1 MPTPRHPPSSACGL
15 LLRSLSVTDL
25 RPGGWELRGAVN
37 ACWTLYRND
46 RDGAELR
53 TGGAALALAAGRL
66 ALIPPGVRYDAS
78 LRAPLRHLF
87 GFFDLPGVPRLRLRG
102 FERPWLAPASA
113 GDALLGT
120 LAARVDPRPRLD
132 ESFALLQ
139 LIAAAL
145 AEHAPAQATVL
156 DAGDRLAPAL
166 RLIDSASAQPLAN
179 ADLARACGM
188 SESHFAHQFRAFTG
202 TTPAQAVLLRRV
214 RLAAQRLLDRDE
226 TLEEVA
232 QACGLST
239 RPYLARVF
247 RAHLGLSPGE
257 YRRRHAGRG

>member
-1 MPTPRHPPSSACGL
+1 MPAPRHPLPSACGL

-25 RPGGWELRGAVN
+25 RAGTWELRGAVN

-53 TGGAALALAAGRL
+53 AGGTVVPLTAGRL

-78 LRAPLRHLF
+78 LRSPVRHLY
-87 GFFDLPGVPRLRLRG
+87 GFFELPGVPRLRLHG
-102 FERPWLAPASA
+102 FERPWLASATA
-113 GDALLGT
+113 GDALLGE
-120 LAARVDPRPRLD
+120 LAGRADPRPRLH

-139 LIAAAL
+139 LIARAL
-145 AEHAPAQATVL
+145 AEHAPQQASAV
-156 DAGDRLAPAL
+156 DPGERIAPAL
-166 RLIDSASAQPLAN
+166 RLIDTSSARPLAN

-188 SESHFAHQFRAFTG
+188 SESHFARAFKVSTG
-202 TTPAQAVLLRRV
+202 GTPAQAVLQRRI

-232 QACGLST
+232 LACGLST

-247 RAHLGLSPGE
+247 RIHMGLSPGE
-257 YRRRHAGRG
+257 YRRRHAGRP

>member
-1 MPTPRHPPSSACGL
+1 MPAPRHPQPSACGL
-15 LLRSLSVTDL
+15 LLRSLSVTNL
-25 RPGGWELRGAVN
+25 RAGSWELHGAVN

-53 TGGAALALAAGRL
+53 AGGAVVALAAGRL

-78 LRAPLRHLF
+78 LRAPVRHLY
-87 GFFDLPGVPRLRLRG
+87 GFFDLPGVPRLRLQG

-113 GDALLGT
+113 GDALLGE
-120 LAARVDPRPRLD
+120 LAAREDPRPRLR
-132 ESFALLQ
+132 ESFALFQ

-145 AEHAPAQATVL
+145 AEHAPPQATVL

-166 RLIDSASAQPLAN
+166 RLIDTASAQPLAN

-188 SESHFAHQFRAFTG
+188 SATHFARLFRAVTG
-202 TTPAQAVLLRRV
+202 TTPAQAVLMRRV

-226 TLEEVA
+226 TLDEVA

-257 YRRRHAGRG
+257 YRRRHAGR